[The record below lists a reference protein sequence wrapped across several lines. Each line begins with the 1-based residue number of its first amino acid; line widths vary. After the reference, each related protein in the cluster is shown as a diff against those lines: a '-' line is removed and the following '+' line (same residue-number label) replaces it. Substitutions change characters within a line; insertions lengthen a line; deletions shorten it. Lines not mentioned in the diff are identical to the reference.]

1 MFAGPVPGLPDIVIK
16 RNKTYQSMTVPDTL
30 PDVETHSEGFRANR
44 AARQNALVEDYVEL
58 IADLLDEGQE
68 ARQVDLAERLGVSQ
82 PTVAKML
89 TRLADEGLVARKPY
103 RGVFLSHAGR
113 VMAEK
118 VRSRHR
124 IVEAFLLALG
134 ISTESARIDA
144 EGLEHYVGA
153 ETLDAF
159 QTAMNAG
166 LADFMAAAR
175 NSGDRE

>member
-1 MFAGPVPGLPDIVIK
+1 
-16 RNKTYQSMTVPDTL
+16 MTTPDTL
-30 PDVETHSEGFRANR
+30 PDAETHSEGFRANR
-44 AARQNALVEDYVEL
+44 AARQNALIEDYVEL

-103 RGVFLSHAGR
+103 RGAFLTQTGR
-113 VMAEK
+113 RMAEE
-118 VRSRHR
+118 VRVRHR

-134 ISTESARIDA
+134 ISSENARIDA
-144 EGLEHYVGA
+144 EGLEHYVGT

-159 QTAMNAG
+159 RIAMNGG
-166 LADFMAAAR
+166 LARFMTTAR
-175 NSGDRE
+175 NKNGSGLFPAAGGHNGVGKQA

>member
-1 MFAGPVPGLPDIVIK
+1 MNI
-16 RNKTYQSMTVPDTL
+16 MTPQKNACMSTSDTL
-30 PDVETHSEGFRANR
+30 PDAETHSEGFRANR

-103 RGVFLSHAGR
+103 RGVFLTQIGR
-113 VMAEK
+113 ETAEK
-118 VRSRHR
+118 ARARHR

-134 ISTESARIDA
+134 VSSENARIDA
-144 EGLEHYVGA
+144 EGLEHYVGT
-153 ETLDAF
+153 ETLKAF
-159 QTAMNAG
+159 QIAMNAG
-166 LADFMAAAR
+166 LDQLMVNAR
-175 NSGDRE
+175 VNNHSHT